1 MVLPSS
7 NLQPEAIINILQKEK
22 NHKGE
27 WSPNHLAGGLSRNEA
42 KPTKKLVLKEYLG
55 GSALPKSLIEGFD
68 KDFGIK
74 GVQAW
79 E

>member
-1 MVLPSS
+1 MKQNP
-7 NLQPEAIINILQKEK
+7 PKEK
-22 NHKGE
+22 
-27 WSPNHLAGGLSRNEA
+27 
-42 KPTKKLVLKEYLG
+42 LVYLVG